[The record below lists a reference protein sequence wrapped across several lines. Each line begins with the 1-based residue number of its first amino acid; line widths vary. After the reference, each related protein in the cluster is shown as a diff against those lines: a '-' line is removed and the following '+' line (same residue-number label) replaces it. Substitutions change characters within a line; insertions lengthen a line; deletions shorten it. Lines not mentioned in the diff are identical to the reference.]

1 MTYLLAAVLPTARA
15 PPTKPTAT
23 ATPSTTLHT
32 TSSAIHPTDPPP
44 PFPPVHPPPP
54 PSTNNS
60 WWPSTATAEDVAR
73 GFPPWRL
80 DSSIYGALYREP
92 FGSGRFPTGELRVR
106 WGNIIWKPVG
116 FGISPGSTDRVS
128 QLRVAGAFPTALA
141 APLLDLRVRKDLS
154 QAGKAVVVVSNDG
167 ELIALPNSKS
177 IVVMGA
183 TPPHMYYQRQD
194 VPLATRQKRAAVA
207 SAAPPLSSLPPLAR
221 VAKEDAHAPLL
232 SPLIPQKS
240 VVTRP
245 KTDGTGGGTSDANA
259 TATTRL
265 VNSTWIFDRMARA
278 GVPLNKFAVNV
289 GCNDGVTI
297 DPVYELLV
305 DRGCV

>member
-1 MTYLLAAVLPTARA
+1 MTYFADLLAGLPSAK
-15 PPTKPTAT
+15 PPTAT

-32 TSSAIHPTDPPP
+32 TSSTIHPTDPPP
-44 PFPPVHPPPP
+44 PFPRVHPPPP
-54 PSTNNS
+54 PSTDNS
-60 WWPSTATAEDVAR
+60 WWPSTATAEAVAR

-92 FGSGRFPTGELRVR
+92 FGSGRFPTGEMRVR

-116 FGISPGSTDRVS
+116 FGISPGPTDRAS

-177 IVVMGA
+177 IVVMGGA
-183 TPPHMYYQRQD
+183 TPSHMYYQRQD
-194 VPLATRQKRAAVA
+194 VPLATRQKRAAIVG
-207 SAAPPLSSLPPLAR
+207 AAPPLSSLPPLAR
-221 VAKEDAHAPLL
+221 VAKEDAHPPLL
-232 SPLIPQKS
+232 STMLPKKS

-245 KTDGTGGGTSDANA
+245 KTDGTGGGTSKTTD

-265 VNSTWIFDRMARA
+265 VNSTWIFDRMTQA

-297 DPVYELLV
+297 DPVHELLV
-305 DRGCV
+305 NRGCV